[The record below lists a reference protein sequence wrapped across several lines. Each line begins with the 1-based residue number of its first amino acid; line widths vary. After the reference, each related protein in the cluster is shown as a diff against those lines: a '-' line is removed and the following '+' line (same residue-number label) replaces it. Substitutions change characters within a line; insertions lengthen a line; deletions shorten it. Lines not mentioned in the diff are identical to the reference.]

1 MIRTATAV
9 WNGSALEG
17 SGTFS
22 VGSGV
27 LGSIPFSFAQRFGD
41 EPGTNP
47 EELIAAAHASC
58 FSMALSF
65 GLGNAGHPPERVST
79 DAKLTMEKQPDGWAV
94 TAVHLTV
101 RAKVP
106 GLSPEAFQDAAR
118 SAKEGCPVSKLL
130 KAEITMDATL
140 EA

>member
-1 MIRTATAV
+1 MVRKASAV

-17 SGTFS
+17 SGTFG

-27 LGSIPFSFAQRFGD
+27 LGPVPFSFAQRFGE

-65 GLGNAGHPPERVST
+65 GLSNAGFPPEKVAT
-79 DAKLTMEKQPDGWAV
+79 DAKLTMEKQDAGWSV

-101 RAKVP
+101 NAKVP
-106 GLSPEAFQDAAR
+106 GLDDAQFQEVAKG
-118 SAKEGCPVSKLL
+118 AKEGCPISKLL
-130 KAEITMDATL
+130 KATITMDATL